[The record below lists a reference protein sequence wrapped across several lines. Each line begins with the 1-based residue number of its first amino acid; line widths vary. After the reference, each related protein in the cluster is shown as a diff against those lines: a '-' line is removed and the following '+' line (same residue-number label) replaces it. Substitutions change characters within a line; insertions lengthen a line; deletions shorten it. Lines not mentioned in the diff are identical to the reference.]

1 MKFDLSINP
10 ENNTDEAAMGTA
22 MILPGKS
29 PEMQKPMYP
38 EFTTQNEELANMLT
52 AGQEV
57 TATVRLKVTEL
68 RNTKGSS
75 KDYMK
80 DGSSVTFEIVEL
92 DAEGMDEAAPSMEG
106 GKEEMD
112 SYFKDK
118 EGYDGPMEKEE

>member
-10 ENNTDEAAMGTA
+10 EGNTDKTAMGTDMA
-22 MILPGKS
+22 MSGKS

-68 RNTKGSS
+68 RNA
-75 KDYMK
+75 KDPGAEPMEG
-80 DGSSVTFEIVEL
+80 GSSVTFEIVEL
-92 DAEGMDEAAPSMEG
+92 DADGMEEADPSMDSGE
-106 GKEEMD
+106 KEMD
-112 SYFKDK
+112 GYFKDK
-118 EGYDGPMEKEE
+118 EGYDGPMETGK